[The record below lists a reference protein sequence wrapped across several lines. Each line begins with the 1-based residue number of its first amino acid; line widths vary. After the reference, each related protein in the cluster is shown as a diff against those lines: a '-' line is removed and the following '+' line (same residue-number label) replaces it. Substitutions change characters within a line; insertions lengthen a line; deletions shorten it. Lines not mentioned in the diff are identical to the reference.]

1 MNVLKLQKKYPQFQ
15 QNEIFS
21 LQDAFR
27 KLDIE
32 DKGYIDEATVIK
44 ATQQSERQPYDVVR
58 QALKEVEL
66 DSSRRVELDDYV
78 DLISKVRGAV
88 PGQRPS
94 MTTGRSRGL
103 SNAAANSGAPSPGH
117 QSKSSVSGRIQVQGS
132 SANVT
137 HTINEDERTEF
148 TRHINAVLAGDPDI
162 GHLLPFPTDTFEM
175 FDECKDGLVLAK
187 LINDSVPDTI
197 DERVLNRPG
206 KKIKSLN
213 QFHMTENNNI
223 VINSA
228 KGIGCSVVNIGSG
241 DIIEVREHLILG
253 LIWQIIRRGLLGKI
267 DIKLHPELYRLLE
280 EDETLEQFLRLPPE
294 QILLRWFNYHLK
306 NAKWDKR
313 VSNFST
319 DVKEGD
325 NYTVLLNQ
333 LAPDL
338 CSRGPLQTRDL
349 LQRAE
354 QVLQNA
360 DKLQCRKFL
369 SPTSLV
375 AGNPKLNL
383 AFVANLFNTHPGLD
397 PITEEEKLQVEDF
410 DAEGEREARVF
421 TLWLNS
427 LDVQPGVTSFFDDLR
442 DGTILLQAYDKVLPG
457 SVNWRY
463 VNKPPPSG
471 GELMRF
477 KAVENTNYAI
487 ELGKQSRFSLVGVQG
502 ADITDGQRTL
512 TLGLVWQLMRRDISE
527 TLSALAQR
535 LGKREIT
542 DAEMVKWANDQSRKG
557 GKNSSIR
564 SFKDQAIG
572 SGVFLLDV
580 LNGMKSSYVDYELV
594 TTGRNDEEA
603 YANAKLAISI
613 ARKMGATIWL
623 VPEDI
628 SQVRSRLVVTFIDRQ
643 AQLVIS
649 IPASTTKGVY
659 PLELITRIPS
669 PYPYPFENKI
679 MSTLSSPL
687 LPFPTI
693 DLSPLSDRCYSSCSS
708 DGEWK
713 FLAHSLAAALSREG
727 FAYLLHAP
735 LRIAHDD
742 LIQLARDFF
751 ALSREEKMA
760 AGKQRRRRQQKEGGA
775 GYFPA
780 QRGADSFKEGFDVG
794 PPEGV
799 SSSPRQSAGGT
810 PSGGEEM
817 DLTEAN
823 IWPPSSQG
831 SSTLRRGIEEAY
843 KELQTL
849 STQLLSLLAVSL
861 GKEPGF
867 FAHYLEDSVSTLRL
881 LHYPAVTG
889 ERRQELSCTEHTDS
903 GLLTLLHQDGTGG
916 LEVLNPEGEW
926 VAAPYVPGSIVLNIG
941 DLMGK
946 VSGGRFKAT
955 MHRVRTEAGQERYS
969 VPFFFEPGVECVVR
983 GVDDE
988 GEAEGE
994 GVVYGEHVLGKMKAW
1009 VEFQDAEKMGAVE
1022 RMGTVEVEAV

>member
-21 LQDAFR
+21 FQDAFR

-78 DLISKVRGAV
+78 DLLSKVRGAS
-88 PGQRPS
+88 PAQTRMP
-94 MTTGRSRGL
+94 TGRSRGF
-103 SNAAANSGAPSPGH
+103 SNTADGNEGAASAGH
-117 QSKSSVSGRIQVQGS
+117 QSKGSVSGKIQVQGS

-162 GHLLPFPTDTFEM
+162 GNRLPFPTDTFEM

-197 DERVLNRPG
+197 DERVLNRAG

-228 KGIGCSVVNIGSG
+228 KGIGCSVVNIDSG
-241 DIIEVREHLILG
+241 DLMRGREHLILG

-280 EDETLEQFLRLPPE
+280 DDETLEQFLRLPPE

-313 VSNFST
+313 VTNFSS

-325 NYTVLLNQ
+325 NYAVLLNQ

-338 CSRGPLQTRDL
+338 CSRSPLQARDL

-360 DKLQCRKFL
+360 DKLSCRKFL
-369 SPTSLV
+369 SAQSLV

-397 PITEEEKLQVEDF
+397 PITDEEKAQVEDF

-427 LDVQPGVTSFFDDLR
+427 LDVQPAVNSLFDDLA
-442 DGTILLQAYDKVLPG
+442 DGTILLQAYDKVVPG
-457 SVNWRY
+457 SVNWRH
-463 VNKPPPSG
+463 VNKRPASG
-471 GELMRF
+471 AELMRF

-487 ELGKQSRFSLVGVQG
+487 ELGKQMRFSLVGVQG
-502 ADITDGQRTL
+502 ADITDAQRTL

-535 LGKREIT
+535 LGKTEIS
-542 DAEMVKWANDQSRKG
+542 DNEMVKWANEQSHKG
-557 GKNSSIR
+557 GKGSSIR
-564 SFKDQAIG
+564 NFKDQAIG

-580 LNGMKSSYVDYELV
+580 LNGMKSSYVDYDLV
-594 TTGRNDEEA
+594 TAGRTVDEA

-613 ARKMGATIWL
+613 ARKIGATIWL

-628 SQVRSRLVVTFIDRQ
+628 CQVRSRLVVTFI
-643 AQLVIS
+643 
-649 IPASTTKGVY
+649 G
-659 PLELITRIPS
+659 
-669 PYPYPFENKI
+669 
-679 MSTLSSPL
+679 
-687 LPFPTI
+687 
-693 DLSPLSDRCYSSCSS
+693 
-708 DGEWK
+708 
-713 FLAHSLAAALSREG
+713 SLMAT
-727 FAYLLHAP
+727 Y
-735 LRIAHDD
+735 
-742 LIQLARDFF
+742 
-751 ALSREEKMA
+751 EKM
-760 AGKQRRRRQQKEGGA
+760 
-775 GYFPA
+775 
-780 QRGADSFKEGFDVG
+780 
-794 PPEGV
+794 
-799 SSSPRQSAGGT
+799 
-810 PSGGEEM
+810 
-817 DLTEAN
+817 
-823 IWPPSSQG
+823 
-831 SSTLRRGIEEAY
+831 
-843 KELQTL
+843 
-849 STQLLSLLAVSL
+849 
-861 GKEPGF
+861 
-867 FAHYLEDSVSTLRL
+867 
-881 LHYPAVTG
+881 
-889 ERRQELSCTEHTDS
+889 
-903 GLLTLLHQDGTGG
+903 
-916 LEVLNPEGEW
+916 
-926 VAAPYVPGSIVLNIG
+926 
-941 DLMGK
+941 
-946 VSGGRFKAT
+946 
-955 MHRVRTEAGQERYS
+955 
-969 VPFFFEPGVECVVR
+969 
-983 GVDDE
+983 
-988 GEAEGE
+988 
-994 GVVYGEHVLGKMKAW
+994 
-1009 VEFQDAEKMGAVE
+1009 
-1022 RMGTVEVEAV
+1022 